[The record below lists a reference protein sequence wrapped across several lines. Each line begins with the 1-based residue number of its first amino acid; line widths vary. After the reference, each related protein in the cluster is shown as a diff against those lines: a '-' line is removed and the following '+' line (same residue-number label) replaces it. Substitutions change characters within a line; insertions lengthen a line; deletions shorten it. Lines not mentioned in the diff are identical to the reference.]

1 MSDLLR
7 QRSATLKD
15 FSGGLN
21 NYWDPSSIAE
31 NEVSYLIN
39 MEFSPNGALVSRP
52 AISETT
58 LPQIPASG
66 TPLYID
72 ILGYFTPSGGDRYI
86 IATAG
91 TKTYRLNLDAV
102 TPAWTELW
110 ASKATGYVQYDNK
123 VILCK
128 ATTGGA
134 RWAVGDASVTAI
146 TTMPALAGLV
156 VYQSRFFG
164 WGVRGT
170 ATDTKVYYSDLTTI
184 TTPLGVYDW
193 NVDSVIN
200 VGLGDGQSISGI
212 LIDYSKIFIFKSA
225 STYAFS
231 FSELPEE
238 GTLSLIQ
245 QGIGA
250 ENKNCIANYQNGYV
264 VLHDQIVYRF
274 QNGQFSPLNAQRVNF
289 KPFNSAYQK
298 DFTVSVFGDRAIIW
312 FSGSI
317 YALNLL
323 TGTWA
328 QWESTTEIAH
338 IFQTPQKS
346 STIKQHETA
355 YAITGSNTT
364 SKWKLYQMDNSPV
377 TTNAA
382 EVFTCKLRTRI
393 YDFDTPAEW
402 KRLYWWAADVAAD
415 GVITATVTAIAA
427 SSNVRSWDQISTST
441 WDVLSTLTWDK
452 LLSEDPYVTTERTID
467 EGAPQR
473 ALLKLEHSIR
483 FRRAYFEVY
492 FSCDGTAE
500 TSPAQIFS
508 ITPMIGVKAK
518 LTKGVA

>member
-21 NYWDPSSIAE
+21 NYWDASSIAD
-31 NEVSYLIN
+31 NEVPYLIN

-52 AISETT
+52 AVNETT
-58 LPQIPASG
+58 LPQILSG
-66 TPLYID
+66 STLLYID
-72 ILGYFTPSGGDRYI
+72 ILGYFTPSGGDRYL

-91 TKTYRLNLDAV
+91 TKTYRLNLDAT
-102 TPAWTELW
+102 TPTWTELW

-123 VILCK
+123 VVLCK

-134 RWAVGDASVTAI
+134 YWAVGDSAVTAI
-146 TTMPALAGLV
+146 TTMPALDGLV
-156 VYQSRFFG
+156 VYKSRFFG
-164 WGVRGT
+164 WGIRNT
-170 ATDTKVYYSDLTTI
+170 ATDTKVYYSDLTAI
-184 TTPLGVYDW
+184 GTTTSVWDW

-212 LIDYSKIFIFKSA
+212 LIDYSMIYIFKSA
-225 STYAFS
+225 STYS
-231 FSELPEE
+231 FSYSDLPEE

-264 VLHDQIVYRF
+264 ILHDQTLYRF
-274 QNGQFSPLNAQRVNF
+274 QNGQFSPLSAQKVNF
-289 KPFNSAYQK
+289 DPLNNTYKK
-298 DFTVSVFGDRAIIW
+298 DFTVSVLGDRAIIW

-328 QWESTTEIAH
+328 QWESTTDVAH
-338 IFQTPQKS
+338 IFQTPQKAA
-346 STIKQHETA
+346 TIKQYETA

-364 SKWKLYQMDNSPV
+364 SKWKIYQIDNSPV
-377 TTNAA
+377 TENAG
-382 EVFTCKLRTRI
+382 ETFTCKLRTRI

-402 KRLYWWAADVAAD
+402 KRLYWWAADIAVNSP
-415 GVITATVTAIAA
+415 VTATVTAIAT
-427 SSNVRSWDQISTST
+427 SSTVRSWDQISTTT
-441 WDVLSTLTWDK
+441 WDILSTRTWDK
-452 LLSEDPYVTTERTID
+452 LLSEDAYVTTERSID
-467 EGAPQR
+467 EGSPQR

-492 FSCDGTAE
+492 FTCDGTAE

-518 LTKGVA
+518 MTKGVA